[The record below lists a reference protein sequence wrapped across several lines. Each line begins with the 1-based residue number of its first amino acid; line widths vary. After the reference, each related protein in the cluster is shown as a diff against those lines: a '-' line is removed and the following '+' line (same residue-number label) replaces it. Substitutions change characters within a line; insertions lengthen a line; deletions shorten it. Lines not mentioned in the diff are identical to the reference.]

1 MSYDG
6 LLLVSLENVSLNEN
20 IDVYEQNMVS
30 YVVYLVL
37 STFL

>member
-6 LLLVSLENVSLNEN
+6 LLLVPLENVSLNEN
-20 IDVYEQNMVS
+20 IGVYEQNMVS
-30 YVVYLVL
+30 YVVLVL